1 MADYKPAFTI
11 TDRTTFLLCSIT
23 ERICKLRLLYGGNAS
38 SRLKRKNLVRSV
50 RASIAIEQNTLSL
63 EQVAAISNGGKVMGS
78 LLEIHEAEN
87 ALKAYEDA
95 PSFDPGSID
104 DLLKAHGIMAQGLV
118 RESGCFRHC
127 SVGVVSGRTLIHL
140 APPAE
145 RVPGEIEDLFAW
157 YRASELHPLIK
168 SAVFHYEF
176 EFIHPFQDGNGR
188 MGRLW
193 QTLILSRWNEL
204 FAWLPVETLVKER
217 QDEYYSILAASDE
230 RGDSTQFV
238 EFMLQIISE
247 ALLDAAMV
255 GGNVGDDNGN
265 LADNGGN
272 HGGNGGNHG
281 GKERGPEDA
290 AADGMQARRENM
302 LALVRENP
310 RITVKQM
317 AAELGISMRQAERV
331 VAELKRDGMLVHV
344 GSNRNGHWEA
354 PAAR

>member
-1 MADYKPAFTI
+1 MAYKPPFELTARILGLVADIAQSVGRVDAFGQLSRSPMLRKQNRIRTI
-11 TDRTTFLLCSIT
+11 H
-23 ERICKLRLLYGGNAS
+23 S
-38 SRLKRKNLVRSV
+38 SL
-50 RASIAIEQNTLSL
+50 AIENNTLSL
-63 EQVAAISNGGKVMGS
+63 DQVTAVVDGKRVIAS
-78 LLEIHEAEN
+78 PKDLLEVQN
-87 ALKAYEDA
+87 AIKVYGKLD
-95 PSFDPGSID
+95 SFDPLSVD
-104 DLLKAHGIMAQGLV
+104 DLLRAHKELMGGLV
-118 RESGCFRHC
+118 PEAGMLRSGN
-127 SVGVVSGRTLIHL
+127 VGVFAGDVLIH
-140 APPAE
+140 AGTPA
-145 RVPGEIEDLFAW
+145 RYVPGVLSDLFAW
-157 YRASELHPLIK
+157 LAKGDVHPLVA
-168 SAVFHYEF
+168 SCVFHYEF